1 METQPY
7 VGITGIMSREQVK
20 AIDRML
26 VAMAWPESHRV
37 MYGVLVS
44 GWTLEGAAPTN
55 RQQYPPSAFVANLAS
70 THPRA
75 LNLIHYNNGRRPY
88 ALDMQLASLKA
99 LAPAF
104 DGVQLNFTWPNPIE
118 LHRAKQQRGVIVLQ
132 LGAAA
137 LRETDALA
145 AARWLRSYGGVADY
159 ALLDLS
165 GGTGKALQTTAAA
178 TTLTVLLQANE
189 RYRLGIRFGV
199 AGGLCADRIPE
210 LANLLSRF
218 PGLSWDAQSALRDA
232 SDQLDMA
239 RVKAY
244 LEASLSLIRSTTA

>member
-7 VGITGIMSREQVK
+7 VGITGITSLEQVE

-26 VAMAWPESHRV
+26 VALAWPASHRV

-44 GWTLEGAAPTN
+44 GWTLEGVAPTN
-55 RQQYPPSAFVANLAS
+55 LQQYPPSTRLAKLAS
-70 THPRA
+70 SHSRA

-88 ALDMQLASLKA
+88 ALDMQLASLRA

-118 LHRAKQQRGVIVLQ
+118 LHRAKQQGGVIVLQ

-137 LRETDALA
+137 LRETKTSA
-145 AARWLRSYGGVADY
+145 AARWLRSYGGVVDY
-159 ALLDLS
+159 VLLDLS
-165 GGTGKALQTTAAA
+165 GGTGKVLQTTAAA
-178 TTLTVLLQANE
+178 ETLAALEQANE

-199 AGGLCADRIPE
+199 AGGLCANLIPE
-210 LANLLSRF
+210 LADLVRGF
-218 PGLSWDAQSALRDA
+218 PGLSWDAQAALRDA
-232 SDQLDMA
+232 SDQLDLE

-244 LEASLSLIRSTTA
+244 LEASLSLIRTITA